1 MEVIKI
7 DKFIVETRE
16 KIIKPI
22 IDDAS
27 VIGTSVIVDIDKV
40 LVYESCVNLIA
51 FVFTLAGSFWGIL
64 GLVRFATALSQK
76 SGPNLQAS
84 IWQIAGGFAVVL
96 ASFLFRTS
104 NFDYYLV
111 IKIFYYAH
119 KLVIFA
125 GAFWSLCGLVIL
137 EEGLKN
143 SYAPNMESGIW
154 QIVGGMIICCMA
166 FLFKDILEFSNI
178 NK

>member
-1 MEVIKI
+1 MIKI

-16 KIIKPI
+16 IITKPSI
-22 IDDAS
+22 SDGS
-27 VIGTSVIVDIDKV
+27 VVRTIVIVDTNKV
-40 LVYESCVNLIA
+40 LVYESCINVIA
-51 FVFTLAGSFWGIL
+51 FVFTLAGSFWSIL
-64 GLVRFATALSQK
+64 GLIRFATSLSQK

-96 ASFLFRTS
+96 AAFLFRTC
-104 NFDYYLV
+104 NFDYDLV

-119 KLVIFA
+119 KLIIFA
-125 GAFWSLCGLVIL
+125 GSFWSVCGLIVL
-137 EEGLKN
+137 AEGLKN

-154 QIVGGMIICCMA
+154 QIIGGIIICCLA
-166 FLFKDILEFSNI
+166 FLLKDLLSFSNI

>member
-1 MEVIKI
+1 MLKI

-16 KIIKPI
+16 IITGPFI
-22 IDDAS
+22 SNGS
-27 VIGTSVIVDIDKV
+27 VVGTIVIADTNRV
-40 LVYESCVNLIA
+40 LVYESCINLIS
-51 FVFTLAGSFWGIL
+51 FIFTLAGSFWSVL
-64 GLVRFATALSQK
+64 GLIRFAGALSQK

-84 IWQIAGGFAVVL
+84 IWQIGAGFAVIL
-96 ASFLFRTS
+96 AAFLFRTS

-111 IKIFYYAH
+111 VKILYYAH

-125 GAFWSLCGLVIL
+125 GAFWSLCGLIIL
-137 EEGLKN
+137 GEGLKN

-154 QIVGGMIICCMA
+154 QVIGGILICFVA
-166 FLFKDILEFSNI
+166 FLLRDILELSNI